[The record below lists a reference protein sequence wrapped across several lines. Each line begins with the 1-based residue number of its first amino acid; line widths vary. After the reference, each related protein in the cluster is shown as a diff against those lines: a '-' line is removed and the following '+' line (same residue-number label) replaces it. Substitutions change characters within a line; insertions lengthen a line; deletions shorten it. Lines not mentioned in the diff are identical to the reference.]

1 MLLIDSLMDE
11 PLKEAVKNGQ
21 APGLQYLLENGRYV
35 PDMISPFPTMSVN
48 VDSTLLTG
56 VYSDRHKVPGLVWYN
71 AKEKRI
77 INYGSHIRELV
88 KLGIKQSSR
97 DVFYNLN
104 QVHLSQQV
112 KTLHEELDEK
122 GIETCS
128 INALLHRGAGT
139 AIYRFPFFFNDFR
152 IKPISQNQRTPAVL
166 VWGFFQSESGKSLA
180 LQKIR
185 F

>member
-1 MLLIDSLMDE
+1 MSESRKKSVVMLLIDSLMDE
-11 PLKEAVKNGQ
+11 PLQEAVNTGQ
-21 APGLQYLLENGRYV
+21 APGLRYLLENGRYV

-56 VYSDRHKVPGLVWYN
+56 ASSDRHKVPGLVWYN

-77 INYGSHIRELV
+77 INYGSHIRELL

-128 INALLHRGAGT
+128 INALLHRGSRDN
-139 AIYRFPFFFNDFR
+139 YLQVPF
-152 IKPISQNQRTPAVL
+152 L
-166 VWGFFQSESGKSLA
+166 FQ
-180 LQKIR
+180 
-185 F
+185 

>member
-1 MLLIDSLMDE
+1 M
-11 PLKEAVKNGQ
+11 
-21 APGLQYLLENGRYV
+21 
-35 PDMISPFPTMSVN
+35 
-48 VDSTLLTG
+48 
-56 VYSDRHKVPGLVWYN
+56 YSDQHKVPGLVWYN

-77 INYGSHIRELV
+77 INYGSHIRELL

-139 AIYRFPFFFNDFR
+139 AICRFPFFFNDFR
-152 IKPISQNQRTPAVL
+152 IKPVSQNQRIPAVF
-166 VWGFFQSESGKSLA
+166 VRRFFQSESGQPLAFQKFGFNDRFSTNELVYLIQTNKVPPLA
-180 LQKIR
+180 LVYFPDLDQHVHKHGR
-185 F
+185 NDAAGWRKPTGMFKGF